1 MAKNPYML
9 FLFPLSVP
17 QSRAVTWRKNLLM
30 PTIKNFLLSQVLLT
44 FLSCKESVFPIFLR
58 EGKLFEMIHK

>member
-1 MAKNPYML
+1 MAKNPYLL

-44 FLSCKESVFPIFLR
+44 FLS
-58 EGKLFEMIHK
+58 